1 MGNVLL
7 EVTENLDKEWVE
19 LISSALEMGISAE
32 EIREFLQS
40 FPTNT

>member
-19 LISSALEMGISAE
+19 LISSALEMGISAD

-40 FPTNT
+40 FPSNN